1 MRIIS
6 GCRRGHKLHEFA
18 GSDVRPTT
26 DRVKEAIFNLIQ
38 FNVPDAVVLDMFAGS
53 GALSF
58 EALSRGAQRAV
69 LIDSDK
75 NSVAII
81 KKNIRELKFED
92 LCEVRTQSCLDFA
105 KTCKD
110 KFDIIFLDPP
120 YNKGFIEPVLTSI
133 YENDL
138 LSGEGI
144 IVLESDDTDFKSEF
158 SGFQIL
164 KQKRYGRTYVTVYCK
179 MKNGDDRQ

>member
-38 FNVPDAVVLDMFAGS
+38 FYVPNAVVLDMFAGS

-69 LIDSDK
+69 LLDSDK

-81 KKNIRELKFED
+81 KKNISELRFND
-92 LCEVRTQSCLDFA
+92 LCEVRTQSCFDFA
-105 KTCKD
+105 KICKD

-138 LSGEGI
+138 LSAEGI
-144 IVLESDDTDFKSEF
+144 IVLESDDTDFKSNF

-164 KQKRYGRTYVTVYCK
+164 KQKKYGRTYITIYCK
-179 MKNGDDRQ
+179 IKNGDDIR

>member
-38 FNVPDAVVLDMFAGS
+38 FDVPGAVVLDMFAGS

-58 EALSRGAQRAV
+58 ESVSRGAKRAV
-69 LIDSDK
+69 LIDSDR

-81 KKNIRELKFED
+81 KKNIDELKFWD
-92 LCEVRTQSCLDFA
+92 MCEVKEKSCFDFA
-105 KTCKD
+105 KTCED
-110 KFDIIFLDPP
+110 QFDIIFLDPP
-120 YNKGFIEPVLTSI
+120 YNKGYIEPVLDAI
-133 YENDL
+133 CENDL
-138 LSGEGI
+138 LTDDGI
-144 IVLESDDTDFKSEF
+144 IVLESDNTDFKSQYD
-158 SGFQIL
+158 GLKIL
-164 KQKRYGRTYVTVYCK
+164 KQKKYGRTYITIYGK
-179 MKNGDDRQ
+179 MGNGE

>member
-6 GCRRGHKLHEFA
+6 GCRRGHKLHEFT

-38 FNVPDAVVLDMFAGS
+38 FDVFDAVVLDMFAGS

-58 EALSRGAQRAV
+58 ESISRGAKRAV
-69 LIDSDK
+69 LIDSDR

-81 KKNIRELKFED
+81 RKNIAELNFED
-92 LCEVRTQSCLDFA
+92 MCEVKEQSCFDFA
-105 KTCKD
+105 KTCKN

-120 YNKGFIEPVLTSI
+120 YNRGYIEPALESI
-133 YENDL
+133 SEHDL
-138 LSGEGI
+138 LKEDGI
-144 IVLESDDTDFKSEF
+144 IVLESDNTDFKNQYD
-158 SGFQIL
+158 GLQIL
-164 KQKRYGRTYVTVYCK
+164 KQKKYGRTYITIYGK
-179 MKNGDDRQ
+179 MENGE